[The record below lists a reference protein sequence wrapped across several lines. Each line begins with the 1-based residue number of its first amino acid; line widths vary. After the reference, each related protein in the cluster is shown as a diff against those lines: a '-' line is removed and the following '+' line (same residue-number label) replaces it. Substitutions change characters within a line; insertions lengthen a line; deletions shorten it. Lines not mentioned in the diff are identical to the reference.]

1 MRWRKILAV
10 IIGLLGAGWFAQGTG
25 LFTAIPSFMNN
36 DPTWAV
42 IGVVMA
48 IVALI
53 LWPWRST
60 RSK

>member
-1 MRWRKILAV
+1 MLQRKIIAV

-53 LWPWRST
+53 VWPWRST
-60 RSK
+60 QSK